1 MTLFLFAYY
10 PFPFKER
17 EIKLKTRAMDKEDIV
32 VEIQSRLG
40 LTEEHLS
47 IDFKQ
52 ENKIRITFDLNGYE
66 MKRPPNLDPFWE
78 KLQDLPSTQSQ
89 ENNPESKEVTVDRQE
104 LESLLS
110 QLDPPIQA

>member
-1 MTLFLFAYY
+1 
-10 PFPFKER
+10 
-17 EIKLKTRAMDKEDIV
+17 MDKEDLI

-47 IDFKQ
+47 IDFQQ
-52 ENKIRITFDLNGYE
+52 EDKIRITFDLNGYE

-78 KLQDLPSTQSQ
+78 KLEGLPSTQKK
-89 ENNPESKEVTVDRQE
+89 EINPESKEATVDRQE
-104 LESLLS
+104 LESFLS